1 MKHEGESLYSV
12 ICWVSCER
20 LKMSDEIENVENEPE
35 ETSEPVLITEDNE
48 KKQIKELESAG

>member
-1 MKHEGESLYSV
+1 
-12 ICWVSCER
+12 
-20 LKMSDEIENVENEPE
+20 MSDEIENVENEPE